1 MTVYKKPEQ
10 VLTESYFQLKDSSK
24 YAITTLLSKYPVSAQ
39 ERSSLKANNAKKCA
53 AHDSSYLKEFK
64 YTIGRLSDVIPQIP
78 PSPNYNANLNLTT
91 ARKKLPIWNMQDE
104 IIELI
109 NNNQVVIIS
118 GDTGCGKTTQVPQ
131 FILEHCRMAEKCC
144 RIITTE
150 PRRLA
155 VLSVA
160 DRVSKERGE
169 AIGNIVGYQIKLE
182 SK

>member
-1 MTVYKKPEQ
+1 MYKKPEQ
-10 VLTESYFQLKDSSK
+10 ILTESYFQLKDSSK
-24 YAITTLLSKYPVSAQ
+24 YAITALLTKYPVSAQ
-39 ERSSLKANNAKKCA
+39 ERNDLKVNRGKKVGSN
-53 AHDSSYLKEFK
+53 DSSILKELN
-64 YTIGRLSDVIPQIP
+64 YTIGRLSDIIPQIP
-78 PSPNYNANLNLTT
+78 PSPNYNANINLTR
-91 ARKKLPIWNMQDE
+91 ARQKLPIWNMQEE

-131 FILEHCRMAEKCC
+131 YILEHCRMADKCC

-169 AIGNIVGYQIKLE
+169 NIGNIVGYQIKLE
-182 SK
+182 NK